1 MKERLINRNL
11 SFPADDQP
19 AEVLQPCKRPLNR
32 PSSLITPQFAAILIF
47 HFLVILT
54 VRADQINPSLGQS
67 FTKRIA
73 IVSLVGYNPN
83 RIFSGTPASISG
95 HRNLFNRRFQQ
106 FHLTRRGRIEMS
118 TERDSLAIDHHH
130 PLRTL
135 SAFGLSDALA
145 PFFAEA
151 KLPSA
156 KVSSQSSWPCSSS
169 SDKNLRHIL
178 SQMSCSSHC
187 CNRRQQVLADGYRS
201 GKSFH
206 RAPLR
211 NTQMMP
217 SKTSRL
223 LRGLRPPLGDC
234 LWTGNKGSNFSHC
247 SSVINVLSFAI
258 KNSFLPQSIY
268 KSFNR
273 ESLKYIQ
280 F

>member
-1 MKERLINRNL
+1 MKERLIHSNL
-11 SFPADDQP
+11 SFPTDDQST
-19 AEVLQPCKRPLNR
+19 EILQPCKSPLNG
-32 PSSLITPQFAAILIF
+32 PSSLVSPQFASILIF
-47 HFLVILT
+47 LFLIIFSI
-54 VRADQINPSLGQS
+54 RADQFNASFSQS

-73 IVSLVGYNPN
+73 VVSFVSDNPN
-83 RIFSGTPASISG
+83 WIFSGTTSPLS
-95 HRNLFNRRFQQ
+95 RNCNLLNRRFQQ

-130 PLRTL
+130 PLRTF
-135 SAFGLSDALA
+135 SAFGLSNTLA

-156 KVSSQSSWPCSSS
+156 KVSSQSNWLCSSS
-169 SDKNLRHIL
+169 SDKNLRQIL
-178 SQMSCSSHC
+178 SQTPCSSHR

-201 GKSFH
+201 GRSFH

-211 NTQMMP
+211 KTQIMP

-234 LWTGNKGSNFSHC
+234 VWTGNKGSNFSHC
-247 SSVINVLSFAI
+247 SSVINVLRFAI
-258 KNSFLPQSIY
+258 KNSFLQQSIY

-273 ESLKYIQ
+273 ASLKYL
-280 F
+280 

>member
-1 MKERLINRNL
+1 
-11 SFPADDQP
+11 
-19 AEVLQPCKRPLNR
+19 
-32 PSSLITPQFAAILIF
+32 
-47 HFLVILT
+47 
-54 VRADQINPSLGQS
+54 
-67 FTKRIA
+67 
-73 IVSLVGYNPN
+73 
-83 RIFSGTPASISG
+83 
-95 HRNLFNRRFQQ
+95 
-106 FHLTRRGRIEMS
+106 MS

-156 KVSSQSSWPCSSS
+156 KVSSQSSWLCSSS
-169 SDKNLRHIL
+169 SDKNLRHIF
-178 SQMSCSSHC
+178 SQTPCASHC

-201 GKSFH
+201 GRSFH

-211 NTQMMP
+211 KTQIIP

-223 LRGLRPPLGDC
+223 LRGLRPPWGDC
-234 LWTGNKGSNFSHC
+234 VWIGNRGSSFSHW
-247 SSVINVLSFAI
+247 SSVINVSCFAI
-258 KNSFLPQSIY
+258 KNPFLQQSIH

-273 ESLKYIQ
+273 ERLKC

>member
-11 SFPADDQP
+11 SFPTDNQS
-19 AEVLQPCKRPLNR
+19 AEVLQPCKSTLNR
-32 PSSLITPQFAAILIF
+32 PSSLVTPHFAAILMF
-47 HFLVILT
+47 LFLVIPT
-54 VRADQINPSLGQS
+54 IWANQINAPFSQS
-67 FTKRIA
+67 FTKRVAVISP
-73 IVSLVGYNPN
+73 ICNNTN
-83 RIFSGTPASISG
+83 RIFSGTPASMSG
-95 HRNLFNRRFQQ
+95 HRNFFNRRFQQ

-130 PLRTL
+130 PLRTF

-169 SDKNLRHIL
+169 SDKNLRQIF
-178 SQMSCSSHC
+178 SQTPCSSHC

-201 GKSFH
+201 GRSFH
-206 RAPLR
+206 LAPLR
-211 NTQMMP
+211 KTQTMP

-234 LWTGNKGSNFSHC
+234 VWTGNKGSNFSHC
-247 SSVINVLSFAI
+247 SSVINDSCVAI
-258 KNSFLPQSIY
+258 KNSFLQQSVH
-268 KSFNR
+268 KSLPR
-273 ESLKYIQ
+273 ASLKYIK